1 MREVIFFIVPFVWII
16 ICIKSVICLEKTT
29 IHNLQIYNKEQ
40 FFPQY
45 IFHLGHTHSSSGGS
59 VLVLLAL
66 IVLKHLHQG
75 CGTPED
81 HHTTCSQARTQ
92 LLARGGGTG
101 VLPRKFFKIYVQD
114 GGIWEPFQPYSD
126 NGNCAH
132 FLIFIFIRDHKCHCS
147 QLRFIFLLSMKLFIR
162 SIVIHLTWDLHIMY
176 VSINSVY
183 NYMFETEEK
192 RYKQKTRGVS
202 TW

>member
-40 FFPQY
+40 FFPQFN
-45 IFHLGHTHSSSGGS
+45 FHLGHTHSSSGGS

-92 LLARGGGTG
+92 LLARGGSTGGTG
-101 VLPRKFFKIYVQD
+101 VLPRIFLKIYMLD
-114 GGIWEPFQPYSD
+114 GGI
-126 NGNCAH
+126 
-132 FLIFIFIRDHKCHCS
+132 CS

-183 NYMFETEEK
+183 NYMFETEKK